1 MPALLMTNPPARSG
15 KAKSTKPAK
24 KLAPAKR
31 SAAKRT
37 NPPGLAL
44 AVIGNPPTSSVP
56 RKGTTMTA
64 KNRTRP
70 KAKRRTNPS
79 SLYWRVGAKTPWRT
93 GPEAIIA
100 RDRAALQSQ
109 RHPGVVLPSVRKRVA
124 ARDQAAQKKTKR
136 AAPKR
141 AVSVP
146 LKFAVAASKPA
157 ASKKRARRNPP
168 GVAAGAGRGLIA
180 DFKGLGAALADLGK
194 HPTGFL
200 YLGGGAL
207 GAALAGGVLNV
218 QLGRVMP
225 PMQPGMARLVNFA
238 SYAGTA
244 LLLSRMPKD
253 AKTRQQMLAGGLAV
267 ALIELAKPGTTAPV
281 IAKIPGVDKLVA
293 PATAEVALRT
303 PAVQA
308 QPEVAA
314 AVASAAQPW
323 YRAGGKANPV
333 NWLSGVAEGEP
344 IAVDGIADDD
354 GSIQGL
360 SDDDAMNDGDPGEM
374 PMADGDMPNDSIAGP
389 GIGTDADQPLV
400 MTYLNGLGCP
410 LTGRPTG
417 LNALVQP

>member
-1 MPALLMTNPPARSG
+1 MPAVLM
-15 KAKSTKPAK
+15 
-24 KLAPAKR
+24 
-31 SAAKRT
+31 T

-44 AVIGNPPTSSVP
+44 AVIGNPP
-56 RKGTTMTA
+56 RGTT
-64 KNRTRP
+64 NRRGKAMP
-70 KAKRRTNPS
+70 KKTKARAAKRRTNPS

-93 GPEAIIA
+93 GPEAIVA
-100 RDRAALQSQ
+100 RDRAALQAQ

-124 ARDQAAQKKTKR
+124 ARAKAARKTAKR
-136 AAPKR
+136 AAPKH

-146 LKFAVAASKPA
+146 LKFAVAASKPS

-168 GVAAGAGRGLIA
+168 GVASAGRGMIA

-194 HPTGFL
+194 TPKGFL

-207 GAALAGGVLNV
+207 GTALAGGVLNV

-225 PMQPGMARLVNFA
+225 AMQPGMARLVNFA
-238 SYAGTA
+238 GYAGSA
-244 LLLSRMPKD
+244 LLLSRLPKD

-281 IAKIPGVDKLVA
+281 VARIPGVDKLVS

-303 PAVQA
+303 PALQA
-308 QPEVAA
+308 QPQVAA

-323 YRAGGKANPV
+323 YRAGGNANPM

-344 IAVDGIADDD
+344 LSIDGIADDD

-360 SDDDAMNDGDPGEM
+360 ADDDGMMSDGEPGEIS
-374 PMADGDMPNDSIAGP
+374 DGDMPSDSIAGP
-389 GIGTDADQPLV
+389 GIGTDSGQPLV

-410 LTGRPTG
+410 LTGRSNS
-417 LNALVQP
+417 LNSLVRP

>member
-1 MPALLMTNPPARSG
+1 MPAVLM
-15 KAKSTKPAK
+15 
-24 KLAPAKR
+24 
-31 SAAKRT
+31 T

-44 AVIGNPPTSSVP
+44 AVIGNPP
-56 RKGTTMTA
+56 RGTPNRRGKTM
-64 KNRTRP
+64 P
-70 KAKRRTNPS
+70 KKTKARAAKRRTNPS

-93 GPEAIIA
+93 GPEAIVA
-100 RDRAALQSQ
+100 RDRAALQAQ

-124 ARDQAAQKKTKR
+124 ARATAAQKKTKR

-157 ASKKRARRNPP
+157 ASKRAKRNPP
-168 GVAAGAGRGLIA
+168 GAAGAGMIA

-194 HPTGFL
+194 HPKGFL
-200 YLGGGAL
+200 FLGGGAL
-207 GAALAGGVLNV
+207 GTALAGGVLNV

-225 PMQPGMARLVNFA
+225 PMQPGVARLVNFA

-244 LLLSRMPKD
+244 LLLSRLPKD
-253 AKTRQQMLAGGLAV
+253 ARTRQQMLAGGLAV
-267 ALIELAKPGTTAPV
+267 ALIELAKPGTTAPM

-293 PATAEVALRT
+293 PATAEVALRM
-303 PAVQA
+303 PALQA

-344 IAVDGIADDD
+344 IPVDGIADDD

-360 SDDDAMNDGDPGEM
+360 GDDDAMNDGDPGEM
-374 PMADGDMPNDSIAGP
+374 SMADGDMPNDSIAGP
-389 GIGTDADQPLV
+389 GIGTDADQSLV

-410 LTGRPTG
+410 LTGRPNG
-417 LNALVQP
+417 LNALVLP